1 MNPYPT
7 ETRDILI
14 GTMNLEVLMDTMN
27 NDCLTDSMSQDPI
40 NDSQTKD
47 LDEDS
52 TRGFDIIAR
61 VFGLPRHKEAIIDPD
76 SSLSYY

>member
-1 MNPYPT
+1 MIAW
-7 ETRDILI
+7 RILWVKI
-14 GTMNLEVLMDTMN
+14 QL
-27 NDCLTDSMSQDPI
+27 I
-40 NDSQTKD
+40 DSQTKD
-47 LDEDS
+47 LDEYS